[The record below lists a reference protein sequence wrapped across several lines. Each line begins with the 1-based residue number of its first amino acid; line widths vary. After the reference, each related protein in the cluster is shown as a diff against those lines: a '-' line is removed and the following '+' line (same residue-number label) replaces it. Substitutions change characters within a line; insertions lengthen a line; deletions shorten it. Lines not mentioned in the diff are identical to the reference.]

1 MKRREKREYPIKL
14 IKFNDFDHEIDS
26 TSRPV
31 LMLCIRRDYQFGS
44 QTDLIRDVLGRAAE
58 GCPIDLK
65 VCLVDDESNFA
76 LRDKL
81 DIQASPHSCSS
92 TKARKRTACWGS
104 RTRSGSGASSIA
116 PWAGNS
122 NEREETQTCR
132 ALTTS

>member
-81 DIQASPHSCSS
+81 DIQGIPAFLLFD
-92 TKARKRTACWGS
+92 KGKEKDRLLGVAAE
-104 RTRSGSGASSIA
+104 
-116 PWAGNS
+116 
-122 NEREETQTCR
+122 ERLRGVLNC
-132 ALTTS
+132 ALGWEL